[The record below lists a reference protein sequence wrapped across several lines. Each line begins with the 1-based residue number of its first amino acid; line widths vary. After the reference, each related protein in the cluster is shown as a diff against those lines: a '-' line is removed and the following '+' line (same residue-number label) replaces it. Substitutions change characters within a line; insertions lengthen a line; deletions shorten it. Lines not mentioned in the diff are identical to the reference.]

1 MERPAC
7 QCLPMLVK
15 DSSEHRPG
23 STELFAR
30 RPFQKAAAR
39 W

>member
-15 DSSEHRPG
+15 DSSEHPPE
-23 STELFAR
+23 STGLFAR
-30 RPFQKAAAR
+30 GPFPNAAAR